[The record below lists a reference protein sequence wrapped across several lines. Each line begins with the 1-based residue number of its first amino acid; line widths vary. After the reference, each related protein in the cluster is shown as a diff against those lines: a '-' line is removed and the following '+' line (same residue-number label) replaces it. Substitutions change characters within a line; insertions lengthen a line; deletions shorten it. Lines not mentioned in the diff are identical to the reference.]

1 MKITLGLLALLL
13 GAGAHLSY
21 FKYQRQLAATDSSG
35 QHYVVVD
42 ETIWRHARPDLRD
55 LRLYS
60 AESEIPYRL
69 EIERGRAKAVQQN
82 VQLLQPGTLGGKTQF
97 LLDMSGVP
105 RYNRIRLKLANR
117 NFVTHARVEGQDDA
131 HGKRWAVLGT
141 TTLYDLS
148 NEKLGNNTTLQI
160 PLTTYKYLRVTIDN
174 PVKPSDVEG
183 ATAGIISE
191 QKAAWQ
197 DLSSKPKETQEG
209 KNTVFTFLVP
219 KNAPV
224 DRVTF
229 SIDQAQQG
237 FDRTVEIRDDKG
249 HYIGSGELSRI
260 HLQRNGQKIDVE
272 RTFVNL
278 PGTNEGTL
286 RVIIHNGDDVPLKIS
301 DARLQQYERRIYFDS
316 RAGAQFTLYYGDEK
330 LSVPVYDYA
339 KLFRKD
345 AGASRLEM
353 GAEEANAGYT
363 GRPDDRPWSERH
375 SALLWVAIIAAV
387 IILGGIALRS
397 LKTEKT

>member
-21 FKYQRQLAATDSSG
+21 FKYQRQLAATNTSG
-35 QHYVVVD
+35 QRYVVVD
-42 ETIWRHARPDLRD
+42 ETIWRHARPDLGD

-60 AESEIPYRL
+60 AETEIPYLL
-69 EIERGRAKAVQQN
+69 EIERGRAEVVQQN
-82 VQLLQPGTLGGKTQF
+82 VQLLQPGTLRGKTQF

-105 RYNRIRLKLANR
+105 EYNRIQLKLAAR

-131 HGKRWAVLGT
+131 HGKHWAVLGT
-141 TTLYDLS
+141 TTLYELS
-148 NEKLGNNTTLQI
+148 NEKLGANKTLQI
-160 PLTTYKYLRVTIDN
+160 PLTTYKYLRVTIGR

-183 ATAGIISE
+183 ATAGMISE
-191 QKAAWQ
+191 QKATWQ
-197 DLSSKPKETQEG
+197 DLSSKAKETQED

-219 KNAPV
+219 TNVPV
-224 DRVTF
+224 DRVNF

-237 FDRTVEIRDDKG
+237 FERTVEIQDDKRLR
-249 HYIGSGELSRI
+249 IGSGELSRI
-260 HLQRNGQKIDVE
+260 HLRRNGQKIDVE

-278 PGTNEGTL
+278 PGTSRGTL
-286 RVIIHNGDDVPLKIS
+286 RVIIHNGDDAPLKIS

-316 RAGAQFTLYYGDEK
+316 RPGAQFTLYYGDEK
-330 LSVPVYDYA
+330 LAAPVYDYA
-339 KLFRKD
+339 KLFHKD
-345 AGASRLEM
+345 AGASRVEM
-353 GAEEANAGYT
+353 GAEKANAAYT

-397 LKTEKT
+397 MKTDRT

>member
-1 MKITLGLLALLL
+1 MKITLGLLAVLL
-13 GAGAHLSY
+13 GAGAHISY
-21 FKYQRQLAATDSSG
+21 FKYQRPLAATSSG
-35 QHYVVVD
+35 GQQYVVVD
-42 ETIWRHARPDLRD
+42 ETIWRHSRPDLGD

-60 AESEIPYRL
+60 AGTEVPYRL
-69 EIERGRAKAVQQN
+69 EIERSRAEVVQQN
-82 VQLLQPGTLGGKTQF
+82 VQLLQPGTLREKTEF

-105 RYNRIRLKLANR
+105 QYNRIRLKLATR
-117 NFVTHARVEGQDDA
+117 NFVAHARVEGQDDS
-131 HGKRWAVLGT
+131 HGKHWAVLGT

-160 PLTTYKYLRVTIDN
+160 PLTTYRYLRVTIDSS
-174 PVKPSDVEG
+174 VKPSDVES
-183 ATAGIISE
+183 AAAGMISE

-197 DLSSKPKETQEG
+197 DLSSKPKETQED
-209 KNTVFTFLVP
+209 KNTVFTFLIP

-224 DRVTF
+224 DRVNF

-237 FDRTVEIRDDKG
+237 FERAVEIQDDKER
-249 HYIGSGELSRI
+249 YIGSGELARV
-260 HLQRNGQKIDVE
+260 HMRRNGLKIDVE
-272 RTFVNL
+272 RTSVNL
-278 PGTNEGTL
+278 PGASGGTL
-286 RVIIHNGDDVPLKIS
+286 RVIIHNGDDAPLKIS

-330 LSVPVYDYA
+330 LSAPVYDYA
-339 KLFRKD
+339 KLFRND
-345 AGASRLEM
+345 AGASRAEM

-375 SALLWVAIIAAV
+375 SAVLWVAIIAAV

-397 LKTEKT
+397 MKTDRS

>member
-1 MKITLGLLALLL
+1 MKITLVLLAVLL
-13 GAGAHLSY
+13 GAVAHPSY
-21 FKYQRQLAATDSSG
+21 FKYERQLAATDSAG

-42 ETIWRHARPDLRD
+42 AAIWRHALPDLGD

-60 AESEIPYRL
+60 AETEIPYRM
-69 EIERGRAKAVQQN
+69 EIERGRAEVVQQN
-82 VQLLQPGTLGGKTQF
+82 VQLLQPGTLRGKTEF

-105 RYNRIRLKLANR
+105 QYNRVRLKLATR
-117 NFVTHARVEGQDDA
+117 NFVAHARVEGQDDA
-131 HGKRWAVLGT
+131 HGKHWAVLGT

-148 NEKLGNNTTLQI
+148 NEKLGYNTTLQI
-160 PLTTYKYLRVTIDN
+160 PLTAYRYLRVTIDG
-174 PVKPSDVEG
+174 PVKPSDVES

-191 QKAAWQ
+191 QKATWQ

-219 KNAPV
+219 KDVPV
-224 DRVTF
+224 DRVIF
-229 SIDQAQQG
+229 SIDQVQQG
-237 FDRTVEIRDDKG
+237 FERTVEIRDDKG

-260 HLQRNGQKIDVE
+260 HLRRNGQKIDVE
-272 RTFVNL
+272 RTYVNL

-286 RVIIHNGDDVPLKIS
+286 RAIIHNGDDVPLKIS

-316 RAGAQFTLYYGDEK
+316 PAGAKFTLYYGDKK

-345 AGASRLEM
+345 AEAGRVQM

-375 SALLWVAIIAAV
+375 SAVLWVAIIAAV

-397 LKTEKT
+397 MKAEKT

>member
-1 MKITLGLLALLL
+1 MKISLGLLALLL
-13 GAGAHLSY
+13 GATAHPSY
-21 FKYQRQLAATDSSG
+21 FKYERQLAATDSAG

-42 ETIWRHARPDLRD
+42 ETIWRHARPDLGD
-55 LRLYS
+55 LRFYS
-60 AESEIPYRL
+60 AETEIPYRM
-69 EIERGRAKAVQQN
+69 EIERGRAEVVQQN
-82 VQLLQPGTLGGKTQF
+82 VQLLQLGTLRGKTQF

-105 RYNRIRLKLANR
+105 RYNRVRLKLATR
-117 NFVTHARVEGQDDA
+117 NFVAHARVEGQDDA
-131 HGKRWAVLGT
+131 HGKHWAVLGT

-148 NEKLGNNTTLQI
+148 NEKLGHSTTLQI
-160 PLTTYKYLRVTIDN
+160 PLTAYRYLRVTIDG
-174 PVKPSDVEG
+174 PVKPSDVES

-191 QKAAWQ
+191 QKATWQ

-209 KNTVFTFLVP
+209 KNTVFTFLIP

-224 DRVTF
+224 DRVNF
-229 SIDQAQQG
+229 SVDQAQQG

-249 HYIGSGELSRI
+249 QYIGSGELSRI
-260 HLQRNGQKIDVE
+260 HLRRNGQKIDVE
-272 RTFVNL
+272 RTYVNL

-286 RVIIHNGDDVPLKIS
+286 RAIIHNGDDVPLKIS

-316 RAGAQFTLYYGDEK
+316 PAGAQFRLYYGDEK

-345 AGASRLEM
+345 AGASRVQM

-375 SALLWVAIIAAV
+375 SAVLWVAIVAAV

-397 LKTEKT
+397 MKPEKT

>member
-1 MKITLGLLALLL
+1 M
-13 GAGAHLSY
+13 
-21 FKYQRQLAATDSSG
+21 
-35 QHYVVVD
+35 
-42 ETIWRHARPDLRD
+42 
-55 LRLYS
+55 
-60 AESEIPYRL
+60 
-69 EIERGRAKAVQQN
+69 EIERGRAEAVQQN

-316 RAGAQFTLYYGDEK
+316 RPHSSRFITATKSSRRRSTITPNFSAKMREPAALRWARKKPTPAIPGAPTTGHGQNVIRLCCGWP
-330 LSVPVYDYA
+330 S
-339 KLFRKD
+339 
-345 AGASRLEM
+345 SR
-353 GAEEANAGYT
+353 
-363 GRPDDRPWSERH
+363 PS
-375 SALLWVAIIAAV
+375 SSWVALPCA
-387 IILGGIALRS
+387 R
-397 LKTEKT
+397 